1 MEITGKLFN
10 HQTNE
15 LLTEEALS
23 NDNEWR
29 LLRRLHLPDVFNEE
43 SSKNLKRGLFVDV
56 ETTGLSHQDDEI
68 IELAM
73 LPFDYDSESCEI
85 HQVYNQQAFSKLRE
99 PSRSIPESI
108 TQINGITNEMVEGH
122 KIEAEEVEEIVKEC
136 VFIIAH
142 NAGFDRPMLEKLFKC
157 FEDKAWSCSVNGVD
171 WKNEGFPSA
180 KLEAIGNHYGWF
192 FDQHRGLAD
201 CEAGVA
207 VLAQKLP
214 LSGQRVLESVRNHAM
229 KNYSLIRAIDF
240 PRDKTQLLK
249 ARRYRWRPF
258 NLPNGGCW
266 WISTE
271 SPEEELKWLEETS
284 MNPRSQ
290 FYCTEIPPNKRYSD
304 RIWE

>member
-1 MEITGKLFN
+1 MEITGKLFS

-136 VFIIAH
+136 VFIIC
-142 NAGFDRPMLEKLFKC
+142 LLYT
-157 FEDKAWSCSVNGVD
+157 S
-171 WKNEGFPSA
+171 PS
-180 KLEAIGNHYGWF
+180 
-192 FDQHRGLAD
+192 
-201 CEAGVA
+201 
-207 VLAQKLP
+207 
-214 LSGQRVLESVRNHAM
+214 
-229 KNYSLIRAIDF
+229 
-240 PRDKTQLLK
+240 PRDRT
-249 ARRYRWRPF
+249 
-258 NLPNGGCW
+258 
-266 WISTE
+266 
-271 SPEEELKWLEETS
+271 
-284 MNPRSQ
+284 RSRM
-290 FYCTEIPPNKRYSD
+290 PSSA
-304 RIWE
+304 